1 MPQVVE
7 AMKKTL
13 SGFGI
18 AAVVIAAGLSAVA
31 FPGQI
36 PPSSLPPAKSA
47 IPMKDYGGRPVLEV
61 VVNGKGPFPFIL
73 DTAASGGRIGT
84 KLIDSLGLEPIGE
97 ARVRSGVGE
106 LIPAKLYR
114 LETLRV
120 DGLALRG
127 VDAIAMDPGETDRP
141 GVLPL
146 NAFAGFLLILNFAD
160 HKIIAET
167 GELPP
172 ADGTTI
178 LEYSGRLLSFPATIG
193 GVAVTIHPDTGSP
206 SGVTVPLALA
216 ERLPLAEP
224 PRVVGRGK
232 TVNADIEISA
242 APLKG
247 QVRWGNVALENPTL
261 DMIPGLRE
269 PLMGCAVLN
278 RFAVTIDQANK
289 RIRFV
294 EGPHEPGK

>member
-1 MPQVVE
+1 
-7 AMKKTL
+7 MKKTL
-13 SGFGI
+13 SSFGI

-31 FPGQI
+31 FPRQV
-36 PPSSLPPAKSA
+36 PPSSSPPAKSA
-47 IPMKDYGGRPVLEV
+47 IPMKNYGGRPVLEV

-73 DTAASGGRIGT
+73 DTAASGGRIAT
-84 KLIDSLGLEPIGE
+84 KLIETLGLEPIGE

-106 LIPAKLYR
+106 VVPAKLYR
-114 LETLRV
+114 LETLQIN
-120 DGLALRG
+120 GLALG
-127 VDAIAMDPGETDRP
+127 GIDAIAMDPGETDRP

-146 NAFAGFLLILNFAD
+146 NAFAGFLVTLDFAD
-160 HKIIAET
+160 HKIIAEA

-172 ADGTTI
+172 PDGTTI

-206 SGVTVPLALA
+206 GGVTVPLAMA

-224 PRVVGRGK
+224 PRVAGRGK

-242 APLKG
+242 ATLKG
-247 QVRWGNVALENPTL
+247 QVRWGNITLENPRL

-269 PLMGCAVLN
+269 PLIGSAVLN
-278 RFAVTIDQANK
+278 RFAVTIDQKNK

-294 EGPHEPGK
+294 EGTHSKG